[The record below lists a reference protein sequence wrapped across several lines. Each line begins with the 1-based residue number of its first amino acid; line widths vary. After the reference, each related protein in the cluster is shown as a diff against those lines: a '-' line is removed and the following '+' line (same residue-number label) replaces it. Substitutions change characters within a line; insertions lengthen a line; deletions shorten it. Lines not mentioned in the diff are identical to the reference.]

1 MITGVVGSSQYV
13 IPASGTFKSQTPGGT
28 GGTGT
33 VGPKWSAPD
42 GYVYWDDAQADI
54 MSTSPFPS
62 GTFTDRITTGLGA
75 SGDYDA
81 VTQLSYENGF
91 FFLCTN
97 GTATKQIHR
106 ITASSWTVS
115 STSVTPGPNVVI
127 WHAGTSKYV
136 AFGDSGQLWT
146 SSNGTNWN
154 KDIEIAP
161 GNITCA
167 ATDGTLVVAMTNGG
181 QCYTSTNL
189 EDWTLRTS
197 SFGTTAIYRIVY
209 VPTTRLAN
217 VAGTKGVWFATGASA
232 KAAYSTNGTT
242 WTQKTTGAS
251 GNIMMSAY
259 HMGRFFALGNAS
271 GQTLRRSNTPDPS
284 GTWSQVS
291 ATAYNDAQ
299 SGGSSGGYLYFNET
313 AGKFHYVR

>member
-13 IPASGTFKSQTPGGT
+13 VPGSGTFKSQTPGST
-28 GGTGT
+28 SGTGT

-42 GYVYWDDAQADI
+42 GYVYWDDNAADI

-75 SGDYDA
+75 SADYDA
-81 VTQLSYENGF
+81 VTQLSYENEF

-97 GTATKQIHR
+97 GTTTKQINR
-106 ITASSWTVS
+106 ITPSTWAVS
-115 STSVTPGPNVVI
+115 SAAVTPGPNIVI
-127 WHAGTSKYV
+127 WHAATSKYA

-146 SSNGTNWN
+146 STNGTTWS
-154 KDIEIAP
+154 KDNALTTA
-161 GNITCA
+161 NINAA
-167 ATDGTLVVAMTNGG
+167 ATDGTLVVAMANNGE
-181 QCYTSTNL
+181 CYTSTNL
-189 EDWTLRTS
+189 TDWTSRTS
-197 SFGTTAIYRIVY
+197 SFGATAVYRIFY

-217 VAGTKGVWFATGASA
+217 VSGTKGVWFATGASG

-251 GNIMMSAY
+251 GNIMMTAY

-271 GQTLRRSNTPDPS
+271 GQTLRRSDTPDPS

-291 ATAYNDAQ
+291 ATAYSDAQ
-299 SGGSSGGYLYFNET
+299 SGGSSGGYLYFNDT
-313 AGKFHYVR
+313 AGEFHYVR